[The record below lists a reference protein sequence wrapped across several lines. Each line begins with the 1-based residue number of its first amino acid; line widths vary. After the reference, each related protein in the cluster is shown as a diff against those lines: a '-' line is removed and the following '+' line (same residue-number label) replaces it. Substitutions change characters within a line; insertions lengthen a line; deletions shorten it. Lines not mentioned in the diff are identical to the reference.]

1 MYVIPWIVMMTCTD
15 GDIFQLTNVCNC
27 WMISLDRMTGS
38 HRSLR
43 INILWVLRLYE
54 RWESLKSSCCFCRAF
69 VEKFMSKEC
78 VCVCVCVWGGLL
90 KATHVRLQ
98 HRNVIHVWRET
109 HTQESLHLPRTF
121 SVRFLPL
128 KSWKKNFTSCWSVSV
143 HHVRHVLFFMNRSY

>member
-1 MYVIPWIVMMTCTD
+1 MYVAPWIVMVTCAD

-43 INILWVLRLYE
+43 INIFFVLCLYE
-54 RWESLKSSCCFCRAF
+54 RWESPKSSCCFRRAF

-128 KSWKKNFTSCWSVSV
+128 KSWKKTSLPAGHISV